1 MTVKTFVSMYVVSF
15 LVEHFCFTC
24 LILTTFNVW
33 MLHKLA
39 MKFKGNEI
47 NGLQNMACDQ
57 ITQLFTKVESMIPR
71 YKEPKLKSS

>member
-1 MTVKTFVSMYVVSF
+1 
-15 LVEHFCFTC
+15 
-24 LILTTFNVW
+24 